1 MRIVRVSIF
10 IFLAAILAFI
20 GTTPGRMFAGR
31 KTRAMTSHHRSAQ
44 VAAAKAQAA
53 TRRKVRIKSVQQQQ
67 GADPPLLLV
76 PASTDD
82 KQGLDGGGPPYL
94 IPVLNTS
101 TTTSVTI
108 TSVTADPSLTV
119 TSNCGTLAP
128 GASCTISVSFTTQ
141 TLCGSVSGNITI
153 ANSDPNLPSLAF
165 MVEGFGGDEN
175 FQIKNLT
182 DTTLNPGLLAAQ
194 LVGTGVTISNVTYTG
209 SPVAAG
215 TFHTGSNIIGF
226 TDGIILST
234 GSARSVIGP
243 NCTGG
248 ISTESGYPGDTDLS
262 NLIGQ
267 TATFDAAVLEFDFTP
282 SDPTIRFQY
291 VFSSDEYEEFVFQF
305 NDVFGFFVNGKNV
318 ALIPQT
324 STPVSINNVNNGST
338 GTFGIPPVNPQFY
351 VNNDFDIF
359 ATPPIDTEMDGLTV
373 VLTATTKVNP
383 GVSNHIKL
391 AIADAGDDALD
402 SNVFIKAG
410 SLSSSVVLLSPTG
423 LAFGNLNVGG
433 TSATQTITL
442 SNVGTAALTGVTIA
456 ADSNNFTISNNTCVT
471 SVAAGA
477 TCTFAVA
484 FTPQAQSLG
493 LIQGLVNITDNAGD
507 SPQPVS
513 LSGTAINGPFASISP
528 LNLFFAPEAAGATSP
543 PQTVTIT
550 NTGTTPLIF
559 TSVTN
564 SNGDFKLTNGCTA
577 SIPVNGMCTIM
588 VTWTAPAAGT
598 SLPETDSIT
607 LQNNGQN
614 GGTQSVGLVGGAT
627 STISVA
633 PPTLAFGNQPVNTTS
648 AAQTVTIS
656 NTGSVPVVIPSIVAA
671 AGFGETDN
679 CITSTGLNPA
689 ASCTINVTFTPTSAT
704 SFTGNLSITDSA
716 QGSPH
721 TVMLSGTGTAAAPTL
736 VSIAVTPA
744 MATIGVNATQ
754 QFTATGTFSD
764 NSTKDVTTQST
775 WTSSAPATA
784 TVGAATGLATGV
796 AAGGPV
802 TITATDGTIKGTAQ
816 LTVSSGPTLKSI
828 AVTPSTANISVNG
841 IHQFTATGTFSDNS
855 TKDVTTQSTWQS
867 SNTEV
872 ATIGAGTGL
881 ATGVGVGG
889 PVTITATDAGISG
902 TAQLTVSNV
911 PFTLMINPPPGGVF
925 GPVAPG
931 GTLPV
936 GVILTALPGTT
947 GTVTFGCTTSSP
959 TITCSPQPSSVAL
972 SPNGPLQ
979 VAIVVNTFCKGP
991 VTTGGQVTPL
1001 GGFGGGIGLLLL
1013 STILAGTAWMYRRN
1027 PRWAVS
1033 FALFVLIALGGV
1045 ACNSLPR
1052 NPNGVTL
1059 PGNYQLFIT
1068 ATFNGQTVSAPAVN
1082 FVVN

>member
-1 MRIVRVSIF
+1 
-10 IFLAAILAFI
+10 
-20 GTTPGRMFAGR
+20 
-31 KTRAMTSHHRSAQ
+31 MT
-44 VAAAKAQAA
+44 
-53 TRRKVRIKSVQQQQ
+53 
-67 GADPPLLLV
+67 
-76 PASTDD
+76 
-82 KQGLDGGGPPYL
+82 
-94 IPVLNTS
+94 
-101 TTTSVTI
+101 
-108 TSVTADPSLTV
+108 
-119 TSNCGTLAP
+119 
-128 GASCTISVSFTTQ
+128 FTTQ
-141 TLCGSVSGNITI
+141 TLCGNAVIGNITV
-153 ANSDPNLPSLAF
+153 ANNDPTPANDSLVIQ
-165 MVEGFGGDEN
+165 VEGFGGDEN

-182 DTTLNPGLLAAQ
+182 DTTLNPALLAAQ
-194 LVGTGVTISNVTYTG
+194 LVGTGVTISNVTYKG

-215 TFHTGSNIIGF
+215 TFHTESSIIGF

-243 NCTGG
+243 NCSSG

-267 TATFDAAVLEFDFTP
+267 TATFDAAILEFDFTP

-351 VNNDFDIF
+351 VNNDFDVF
-359 ATPPIDTEMDGLTV
+359 ATPPIDTEMDGMTV
-373 VLTATTKVNP
+373 VLTATASVRAGDPT
-383 GVSNHIKL
+383 NHIKL
-391 AIADAGDDALD
+391 AIADAKDDQLD
-402 SNVFIKAG
+402 SNVFVKAG

-433 TSATQTITL
+433 TSATQTISL
-442 SNVGTAALTGVTIA
+442 NNVGTAALTGVTIA
-456 ADSNNFTISNNTCVT
+456 TDSNNFTISNNTCGT

-484 FTPQAQSLG
+484 FTPLAQSLG

-507 SPQPVS
+507 SPQPVT

-550 NTGTTPLIF
+550 NTGTAPLVF
-559 TSVTN
+559 TSVAN
-564 SNGDFKLTNGCTA
+564 LNGDFKLTNGCTA

-598 SLPETDSIT
+598 TLPETDSIT

-627 STISVA
+627 STITVTPA
-633 PPTLAFGNQPVNTTS
+633 TLTFGNQPVNTTS

-656 NTGSVPVVIPSIVAA
+656 NTGTAPVLIPSIVVPL
-671 AGFGETDN
+671 GFAETDN
-679 CITSTGLNPA
+679 CITSTGLSPA
-689 ASCTINVTFTPTSAT
+689 ASCTINVTFTPTSVGPVSGA
-704 SFTGNLSITDSA
+704 LSITDSA

-721 TVMLSGTGTAAAPTL
+721 TVMLTGTGTAAVPTL
-736 VSIAVTPA
+736 VSIAVTPGS
-744 MATIGVNATQ
+744 ATIGVNATQ

-764 NSTKDVTTQST
+764 NSTKDVTTQSA
-775 WTSSAPATA
+775 WTSSNTGTA

-796 AAGGPV
+796 AGGTV

-841 IHQFTATGTFSDNS
+841 TQQFTATGTFSDNS
-855 TKDVTTQSTWQS
+855 TKDVTTQSVWKS
-867 SNTEV
+867 SNTEA
-872 ATIGAGTGL
+872 ATVGAGTGL
-881 ATGVGVGG
+881 ATGVGAGG
-889 PVTITATDAGISG
+889 PVTITATGNGTEISG
-902 TAQLTVSNV
+902 TAMLTVSNV
-911 PFTLMINPPPGGVF
+911 PFTLTINPPPGGVF

-936 GVILTALPGTT
+936 GVILTAIPGTT
-947 GTVTFGCTTSSP
+947 GTVTFGCTTSSL

-991 VTTGGQVTPL
+991 VNTGHVAPP
-1001 GGFGGGIGLLLL
+1001 GGLGGGIGLLLL
-1013 STILAGTAWMYRRN
+1013 STMLAGTAWMYRRN

-1033 FALFVLIALGGV
+1033 FALFVLIAVGGV